1 MPRFKC
7 LACNTRLHSAES
19 EADPIGDLCTV
30 RGSLLEPVADLGE
43 IVGYRVAG
51 SPGSASHSG
60 AEGAGQLIAGRVGEI
75 IARRE
80 LKYARVRL
88 EIGSCDAHSPNPQVR
103 AARFRAPGTAKKPSD
118 AAAALAPQPCLRDC
132 RASSELSTRHVVGAN
147 GAARRSSH
155 FALGLASNG
164 VR

>member
-1 MPRFKC
+1 MPHFKC

-30 RGSLLEPVADLGE
+30 CGSLLEPVGDLDE
-43 IVGYRVAG
+43 IGYHVVG

-80 LKYARVRL
+80 LKHARARL
-88 EIGSCDAHSPNPQVR
+88 EIESCDAHSPSPQVQAVR
-103 AARFRAPGTAKKPSD
+103 SRAPGTGDEAVRRRCGARATAAPSRLPRNEMGSTPSHEDDDTSESGAHAKI
-118 AAAALAPQPCLRDC
+118 
-132 RASSELSTRHVVGAN
+132 TR
-147 GAARRSSH
+147 
-155 FALGLASNG
+155 
-164 VR
+164 